1 MPIARLG
8 ALDVTYQRAGEGPP
22 IVLVHGAG
30 DDSRAWQ
37 PQVDGLADEFTVV
50 AWDEPG
56 AGLSSDAPEGFGLT
70 DYADCLAAL
79 IVSLGFDRV
88 HVAGISWGGTVVLEL
103 WRRHPALIASLILVD
118 TYAGWKG
125 SLASDEVRSR
135 VESVRAQI
143 DVGDLPEGVRPQT
156 MGNQLAVMADADLRD
171 VLPTISVPVLLLW
184 GENDARS
191 PLTIAREFANAIPHA
206 ELVVVEGAGH
216 LSNLHRPQAVN
227 DAIRRF
233 VRQVSASA

>member
-1 MPIARLG
+1 M
-8 ALDVTYQRAGEGPP
+8 
-22 IVLVHGAG
+22 
-30 DDSRAWQ
+30 
-37 PQVDGLADEFTVV
+37 
-50 AWDEPG
+50 
-56 AGLSSDAPEGFGLT
+56 
-70 DYADCLAAL
+70 
-79 IVSLGFDRV
+79 
-88 HVAGISWGGTVVLEL
+88 LEL

-191 PLTIAREFANAIPHA
+191 PLTIARRFANAIPRRTRRGRA
-206 ELVVVEGAGH
+206 RVT
-216 LSNLHRPQAVN
+216 S
-227 DAIRRF
+227 AICTGRR
-233 VRQVSASA
+233 R